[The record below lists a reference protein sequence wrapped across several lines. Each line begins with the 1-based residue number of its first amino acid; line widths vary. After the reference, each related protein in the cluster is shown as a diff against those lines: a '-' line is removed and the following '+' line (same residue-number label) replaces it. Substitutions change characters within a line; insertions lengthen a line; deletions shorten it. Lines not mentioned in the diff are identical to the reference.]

1 MARNATGPVI
11 LTPLFL
17 PKLEPD
23 IPLETAL
30 IDALSRKRVG
40 LRKGD
45 VVAVAS
51 KVVSVCEG
59 RIVPLN
65 RVHVSSK
72 ARHLARRWRMD
83 ARLVQL
89 VIQEAEEVLGGVEG
103 FMLTIKNGI
112 LTANAGINLK
122 NAPPG
127 TAVLWPS
134 SPDRSAEQ
142 IRRRLGRHFKTRIG
156 VIIVDSRV
164 TPMRLGTVG
173 IAIGISGFIPIRDE
187 RGKADLYGRSVKV
200 TQTNVADD
208 LAASAHMLMGE
219 TVERAGAV
227 IVRNSRIM
235 LRTSFSSKVLR
246 LGRSKCLITNSLG
259 QTGAA
264 HHRLLS

>member
-1 MARNATGPVI
+1 LIAMARNATGPVT
-11 LTPLFL
+11 LTSLIL

-30 IDALSRKRVG
+30 IDALSRNRVG

-59 RIVPLN
+59 RLVPLN

-72 ARHLARRWRMD
+72 ARHLARKWRMD

-89 VIQEAEEVLGGVEG
+89 VIQEAEEVLGGVKG

-112 LTANAGINLK
+112 LTANAGIDLK

-142 IRRRLGRHFKTRIG
+142 IRRRLGRHFKTRIATM
-156 VIIVDSRV
+156 IVDSRV

-200 TQTNVADD
+200 TQSNVADD

-227 IVRNSRIM
+227 IVRNSQVLR
-235 LRTSFSSKVLR
+235 RTSLNSAVLR
-246 LGRSKCLITNSLG
+246 LGRSKCLIASNLGSL
-259 QTGAA
+259 Q
-264 HHRLLS
+264 R